1 MPLLCTYDC
10 SFISQAGKV
19 GKLKEKRNESQLNT
33 SLWPLTLVWFCAY
46 VVYHPNT
53 FCMFWI
59 ACPYCAQFPFPC
71 AWHTQSGKEHEVQSS
86 ICQPENFHLEF
97 GLMAW
102 PFSVKSITPRY
113 ALGFSQAS
121 FFPKQWPMGHI
132 SWRSWVWIPV
142 LPLFPSSFLLAF

>member
-10 SFISQAGKV
+10 SFISRAGKV

-33 SLWPLTLVWFCAY
+33 SLWPLTLVWFCVY

-71 AWHTQSGKEHEVQSS
+71 AWHMQSGKEHEVQSS

-97 GLMAW
+97 GLMAGR
-102 PFSVKSITPRY
+102 SVWKVSLPGTHSVSLRLLSFQSSDPWVIY
-113 ALGFSQAS
+113 LGEVGYGYQYCLSSLAAS
-121 FFPKQWPMGHI
+121 
-132 SWRSWVWIPV
+132 S
-142 LPLFPSSFLLAF
+142 